1 MFTTAASRLSVSDLP
16 QFLLICCK
24 LLQTKT
30 TLPLPLRS
38 LPPIHH
44 ASNPK
49 VFFTSLSSLPHSL
62 SQHPLLCRPHTWRAE
77 SRPIW
82 HTQITTKKRKEKK
95 KKLLFSGLEDS
106 SVFLSGGSNQIS
118 FPFTRNQKEWWCL
131 LTFSQISPDKNEGER
146 LAFLLD
152 TQAPLNRNMKLIF
165 NHAFFQHQP
174 STG

>member
-1 MFTTAASRLSVSDLP
+1 MFTTTASRLSVSDLP

-62 SQHPLLCRPHTWRAE
+62 SQHPLLCRPHTWRAA

-82 HTQITTKKRKEKK
+82 HAQITTKKGKK
-95 KKLLFSGLEDS
+95 KKKVVVFWPRRLLCIFIWREQSNLFSFHQEPNGMAMPPHILTNQPRQKRGGKAGIS
-106 SVFLSGGSNQIS
+106 SRHTG
-118 FPFTRNQKEWWCL
+118 
-131 LTFSQISPDKNEGER
+131 TFEQEHE
-146 LAFLLD
+146 AYF
-152 TQAPLNRNMKLIF
+152 
-165 NHAFFQHQP
+165 
-174 STG
+174 